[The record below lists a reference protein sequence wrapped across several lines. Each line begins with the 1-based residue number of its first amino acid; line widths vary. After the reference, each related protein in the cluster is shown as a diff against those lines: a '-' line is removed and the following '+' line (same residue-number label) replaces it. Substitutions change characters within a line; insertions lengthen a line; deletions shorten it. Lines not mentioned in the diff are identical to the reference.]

1 MFPEKN
7 FLISRPLV
15 DLYIPKML
23 HLHLHLSGN
32 LRVRV
37 ALCLFLLLLQTVTVQ
52 AQTNSNYTF
61 DDLQPCGLDTVA
73 ISKLGPTDDLEPC
86 VIAKVYPFQ
95 TTGLNESQA
104 SIISMV
110 QVTPSNCGNH
120 RDGSVTG
127 VHVLNAD
134 NESRGVAIGFNQ
146 DHFVQ
151 FYFVSVIAGNPAFLS
166 EQEYDRRHDQIL
178 RSMIT
183 TLEAPYIVG
192 SCSFASAVEKEPAQ
206 DLKAILLAQ
215 VGPSAFYTDTNPYL
229 FGFHIS
235 SDSYP
240 LPNVQSLGF
249 LAKEVQGGAPSIPVR
264 VIYRTK
270 SEFFYS
276 TCKSAIDRLVQDGF
290 TDLVEILYDHAADH
304 DNDGDINQFDDDFLI
319 SLADQAC
326 PPGSDPD
333 FHPALFVCTLSEH
346 DTIVKRWIQNGCKPV
361 STWVTAATW
370 GWADN
375 NPDIVPYYQGGG
387 QWHGAFDY
395 SDRYF
400 NRGLDVLLHNEERY
414 KYMGDYNQL
423 VSYAIPV
430 LYAQHLQ
437 AAYRVQDT
445 PRPLQDFAT
454 DEGREI
460 LRRAMV
466 VLNVDSIFGPI
477 AFDDHQRNIG
487 RGAAGTQWLPLNPDD
502 SFVNALVSPF
512 LQAQANTVIPASS
525 ALPCQAGQF
534 INDTFRVQQGSVL
547 ASGCEACPADFF
559 SQSESQDL
567 ECKPCPAGSSTEGMT
582 GQTFCI
588 TEQDNLL
595 SSGILAFGYIAVAIT
610 WTLSICFLTWLYLH
624 RKDPIVRVSQI
635 EFMALICIGAMISS
649 STIIALTFQAGSDED
664 TSQAS
669 AGCTAAPFLYAIGW
683 VLQYSSLSA
692 KTFRLYK
699 VVHSQQRMQRVA
711 ISFCQMFRIIVFAL
725 AVDLIIVIAWTATNP
740 LVVSNLS
747 TILSLLCC
755 RQYYMGTYS
764 NAFFSFFAFSMSE
777 ASQTEGLT
785 MKQAS

>member
-1 MFPEKN
+1 M
-7 FLISRPLV
+7 
-15 DLYIPKML
+15 IPIM
-23 HLHLHLSGN
+23 LHLSGN
-32 LRVRV
+32 LRGAV
-37 ALCLFLLLLQTVTVQ
+37 CLFLLLLQTVQ
-52 AQTNSNYTF
+52 AQTKTNYTF
-61 DDLQPCGLDTVA
+61 GDLQTCGLDTVA

-86 VIAKVYPFQ
+86 IIAQVHPFQ
-95 TTGLNESQA
+95 IRGLNDSQT

-127 VHVLNAD
+127 ARVLNAD
-134 NESRGVAIGFNQ
+134 NGGRGVAIGFNQ

-151 FYFVSVIAGNPAFLS
+151 IQFVSVIAGNPASLS
-166 EQEYDRRHDQIL
+166 EGEYDRRHDQIL

-192 SCSFASAVEKEPAQ
+192 SCSFASAVEKGPAE
-206 DLKAILLAQ
+206 DLKAIVTAQ
-215 VGPSAFYTDTNPYL
+215 VGPPGFYTDNNPYV
-229 FGFHIS
+229 FGFHIN

-240 LPNVQSLGF
+240 LPNIQSLGF

-276 TCKSAIDRLVQDGF
+276 TCKSAIDRLTQDGF
-290 TDLVEILYDHAADH
+290 TDLVEIMYDHAADD

-319 SLADQAC
+319 SLADQTC

-333 FHPALFVCTLSEH
+333 FHPALFLCTLTEH
-346 DTIVKRWIQNGCKPV
+346 DTIVKRWIENGCKPV
-361 STWVTAATW
+361 SAWVTAATW
-370 GWADN
+370 GWADD

-387 QWHGAFDY
+387 QWHAAFDY

-400 NRGLDVLLHNEERY
+400 DSGLDVLLYNQEQY
-414 KYMGDYNQL
+414 KYMGNYDQV
-423 VSYAIPV
+423 VSYAIPI

-445 PRPLQDFAT
+445 PRPLEDFAT

-466 VLNVDSIFGPI
+466 VLNVDSIFGPV
-477 AFDDHQRNIG
+477 AFNDFQRNIG
-487 RGAAGTQWLPLNPDD
+487 REAAGTQWLPLNPDD
-502 SFVNALVSPF
+502 SSSFTNTLVSPF

-534 INDTFRVQQGSVL
+534 VNEISRVQQGSLL
-547 ASGCEACPADFF
+547 ASGCEACPIDFF
-559 SQSESQDL
+559 SQSESKDL
-567 ECKPCPAGSSTEGMT
+567 ECRPCPAGSTTEGIT

-588 TEQDNLL
+588 TEDDNLL
-595 SSGILAFGYIAVAIT
+595 PSGILAFGYIAVAIT
-610 WTLSICFLTWLYLH
+610 WTLSFGFLTWLYLH
-624 RKDPIVRVSQI
+624 RKDPIVKVSQI
-635 EFMALICIGAMISS
+635 EFMTLICFGAIISS
-649 STIIALTFQAGSDED
+649 STVIALSFQAGSDED
-664 TSQAS
+664 TSHAS
-669 AGCTAAPFLYAIGW
+669 AGCTAAPFLYTIGW

-699 VVHSQQRMQRVA
+699 VMESKKRMQRVT
-711 ISFCQMFRIIVFAL
+711 ITFCQMFRIIVFAL
-725 AVDLIIVIAWTATNP
+725 AVDLIVVIAWTVTNP
-740 LVVSNLS
+740 LVVSILS
-747 TILSLLCC
+747 TIV
-755 RQYYMGTYS
+755 
-764 NAFFSFFAFSMSE
+764 SFCFV
-777 ASQTEGLT
+777 GNNIW
-785 MKQAS
+785 

>member
-1 MFPEKN
+1 
-7 FLISRPLV
+7 
-15 DLYIPKML
+15 ML
-23 HLHLHLSGN
+23 LHIHLSGN
-32 LRVRV
+32 QHQQVRG
-37 ALCLFLLLLQTVTVQ
+37 ALCFFLLLLQTVTVQ
-52 AQTNSNYTF
+52 AQNNYTYG
-61 DDLQPCGLDTVA
+61 DLQPCGLDTVA
-73 ISKLGPTDDLEPC
+73 ISNLGPTDDLEPC
-86 VIAKVYPFQ
+86 IIAQVYPFQ
-95 TTGLNESQA
+95 TMGLDESQA

-110 QVTPSNCGNH
+110 QVTPSNCNNH

-127 VHVLNAD
+127 ARMLNAD

-151 FYFVSVIAGNPAFLS
+151 FHFVSVVAGNPAFLS
-166 EQEYDRRHDQIL
+166 EGEYDRRHDQIL

-192 SCSFASAVEKEPAQ
+192 SCSFASAVEKGPAD

-215 VGPSAFYTDTNPYL
+215 VGPPGFYLPYNPYL
-229 FGFHIS
+229 FGFHIC
-235 SDSYP
+235 SDTYP

-276 TCKSAIDRLVQDGF
+276 TCRSAIDRLRQDGF
-290 TDLVEILYDHAADH
+290 TDLVEIIYDHAADH
-304 DNDGDINQFDDDFLI
+304 DNDGHINQFDDDFLI

-333 FHPALFVCTLSEH
+333 FHPALFVCTLTEH
-346 DTIVKRWIQNGCKPV
+346 DTIVKRWIENGCKPI

-375 NPDIVPYYQGGG
+375 NPDVVPYYQGGG
-387 QWHGAFDY
+387 QWHAAFDY

-400 NRGLDVLLHNEERY
+400 DSGLDVLLHNE
-414 KYMGDYNQL
+414 KQFMYMGDYDQV
-423 VSYAIPV
+423 VSYAIPI

-437 AAYRVQDT
+437 AAYRVQDN
-445 PRPLQDFAT
+445 PRPLEDFAT

-477 AFDDHQRNIG
+477 AFDDNQRNNG

-534 INDTFRVQQGSVL
+534 VNDTSRVQQGSVL
-547 ASGCEACPADFF
+547 ASGCEACLVDFF

-567 ECKPCPAGSSTEGMT
+567 ECKPCPAGSTTEGRT

-588 TEQDNLL
+588 TEEDNLL
-595 SSGILAFGYIAVAIT
+595 SRAILAFGYLAVTIT
-610 WTLSICFLTWLYLH
+610 WTLSISFLTWLYLH

-649 STIIALTFQAGSDED
+649 STIIALTFQAGTDED
-664 TSQAS
+664 TSQAT
-669 AGCTAAPFLYAIGW
+669 AGCTAAPFMYAIGW

-699 VVHSQQRMQRVA
+699 VVAHQKKMQRV
-711 ISFCQMFRIIVFAL
+711 IVPFFHMFRIIIFAL
-725 AVDLIIVIAWTATNP
+725 AVDLIVIISWTATNP
-740 LVVSNLS
+740 LVVR
-747 TILSLLCC
+747 IL
-755 RQYYMGTYS
+755 
-764 NAFFSFFAFSMSE
+764 
-777 ASQTEGLT
+777 
-785 MKQAS
+785 